1 MQQFLLVYNE
11 SKHAF
16 LLQEG
21 DVQTLGNEEARKL
34 ADAKMWKGVGYYTV
48 ERYKKFVINE
58 GVEPPTFFPDTAP
71 KTILDLQAPKLIAPG
86 VPDKDHK

>member
-21 DVQTLGNEEARKL
+21 NVHTLGNAGARNL
-34 ADAKMWKGVGYYTV
+34 ADAKMWNGVGNYTV
-48 ERYKKFVINE
+48 ERYKKFVLDE

-71 KTILDLQAPKLIAPG
+71 
-86 VPDKDHK
+86 